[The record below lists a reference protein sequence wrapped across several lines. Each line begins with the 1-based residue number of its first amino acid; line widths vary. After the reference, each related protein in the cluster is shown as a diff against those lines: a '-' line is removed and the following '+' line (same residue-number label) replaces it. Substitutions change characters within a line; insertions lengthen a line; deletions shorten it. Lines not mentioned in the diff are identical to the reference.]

1 MAKRADLSTLKVVK
15 PKAGGDQK
23 PLVSARG
30 DMTTATVNL
39 PREMLTLLRRVAVN
53 RADTAGGRPS
63 VSDVV
68 REILEKHRS
77 DLEEEAR

>member
-15 PKAGGDQK
+15 PGKDGK

-30 DMTTATVNL
+30 DMITATVNL

-77 DLEEEAR
+77 DLEDEAR

>member
-1 MAKRADLSTLKVVK
+1 MAKRADLSTLNIVK
-15 PKAGGDQK
+15 PGGKAK
-23 PLVSARG
+23 VSS
-30 DMTTATVNL
+30 DMITATVNL

-68 REILEKHRS
+68 REILEKHR
-77 DLEEEAR
+77 DELEDEAR

>member
-1 MAKRADLSTLKVVK
+1 MAKRANLGDLKVVK
-15 PKAGGDQK
+15 PGGKAT
-23 PLVSARG
+23 VSS
-30 DMTTATVNL
+30 DMTTSTINL

-68 REILEKHRS
+68 REILERHRS
-77 DLEEEAR
+77 ELEDEAR

>member
-15 PKAGGDQK
+15 PGKDQK

-30 DMTTATVNL
+30 DMITATVNL

-68 REILEKHRS
+68 REILEKHRD
-77 DLEEEAR
+77 DLEDEAR